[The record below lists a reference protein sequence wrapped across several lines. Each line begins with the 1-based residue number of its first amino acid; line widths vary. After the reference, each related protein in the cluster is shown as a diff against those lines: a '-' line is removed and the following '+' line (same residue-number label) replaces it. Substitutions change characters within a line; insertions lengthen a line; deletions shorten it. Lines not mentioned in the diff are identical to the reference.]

1 VGPLSFG
8 TGRSV
13 SQVACGYYHTCVILD
28 NSKYCNHILVAVRHI
43 FDCKLVVH
51 MIRSITCLFVTHT
64 SVLALHLLLY
74 SDATRCFGFNAF
86 GQLVSA

>member
-1 VGPLSFG
+1 VGPLNFG

-28 NSKYCNHILVAVRHI
+28 NSKYYSHILVAVRHI
-43 FDCKLVVH
+43 FDFKLVVH
-51 MIRSITCLFVTHT
+51 MISLTCLFVTHT
-64 SVLALHLLLY
+64 SVLALYLLLH